1 MERRPDVREAEQ
13 KLIAANAS
21 VGIAYT
27 NIFPRLS
34 LTAQYGVES
43 EEFSDFFKSPIH
55 YISGNLLTPLFAM
68 GKYRATLKAKKA
80 AYEQECYSYEKSVLT
95 AFKEAR
101 NAIVDF
107 NKIKDIYESRLQ
119 LERSS
124 KATMELAQL
133 QYINGVIGYLD
144 VLDAQRSYFDAQIGL
159 SNAIRDKQITLVK
172 LYKALGGG

>member
-1 MERRPDVREAEQ
+1 
-13 KLIAANAS
+13 
-21 VGIAYT
+21 
-27 NIFPRLS
+27 
-34 LTAQYGVES
+34 
-43 EEFSDFFKSPIH
+43 
-55 YISGNLLTPLFAM
+55 M
-68 GKYRATLKAKKA
+68 GKYRATLQAKKA

-101 NAIVDF
+101 NTIVDF

-172 LYKALGGG
+172 LYKALGGGW